1 MSASSSLAAALDS
14 HDAQRNLA
22 QNQGTVGSV
31 AEFDDQVA
39 KDRAL
44 SPRTFVPPT
53 ADLKMAP
60 AAAAAAVTA
69 VASAV
74 TASPCPCSDPECSVH
89 KYAALRVLRGE
100 MQAAVDTDNA
110 LVSQILERVF
120 QLKAQLGVS
129 PVCEP
134 CQSAAAQ
141 RHSKTIFLLD

>member
-1 MSASSSLAAALDS
+1 LSSLAAALDS

-60 AAAAAAVTA
+60 AAAAIVTA

-74 TASPCPCSDPECSVH
+74 TASPCSDPACSVH

-120 QLKAQLGVS
+120 RLKEQLGVS